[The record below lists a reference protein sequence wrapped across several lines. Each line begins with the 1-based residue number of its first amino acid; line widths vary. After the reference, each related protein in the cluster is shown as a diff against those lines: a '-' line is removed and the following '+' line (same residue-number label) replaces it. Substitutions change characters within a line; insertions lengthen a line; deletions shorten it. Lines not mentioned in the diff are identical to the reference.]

1 MIGLVYFCKGKLKG
15 YLHPI
20 TITDAIKD
28 QRVFVKNMVEE
39 GARQEDNVTPK
50 DQSAGDNWTCI
61 VFDEAGKPIWH
72 YVYES
77 MEGKCFQVHVEQT
90 EPQSP

>member
-20 TITDAIKD
+20 TITDVVKD
-28 QRVFVKNMVEE
+28 QHTFVKNMVEE
-39 GARQEDNVTPK
+39 GARQEDNITAA
-50 DQSAGDNWTCI
+50 SYGAGLNWTCI

-77 MEGKCFQVHVEQT
+77 MEGKLFKVHVEQT
-90 EPQSP
+90 EGA